1 MNGIKLKVVDEE
13 TDVGVIVQ
21 KNLKPTKQCQKAA
34 NTAMGVLK
42 SIQRNFHYRDKRVY
56 VQLYKQYVRPHL
68 EFACPAWSPWQ
79 ENEKQQLE
87 QVQIKALNWVTGL
100 NGTSYTEKCKEL
112 GLYTLETRRW
122 EQDMVQTFKLMRG
135 FGKIKYGK
143 FFEKYGERETAR
155 TRMAIG
161 FENLVLPR
169 FRTEIRKNAF
179 SVRVVKSWN
188 KLPDSLKQVE
198 TVKMF
203 KNGPKNYIENGGRPG
218 YE

>member
-1 MNGIKLKVVDEE
+1 MK
-13 TDVGVIVQ
+13 
-21 KNLKPTKQCQKAA
+21 
-34 NTAMGVLK
+34 
-42 SIQRNFHYRDKRVY
+42 
-56 VQLYKQYVRPHL
+56 
-68 EFACPAWSPWQ
+68 
-79 ENEKQQLE
+79 
-87 QVQIKALNWVTGL
+87 
-100 NGTSYTEKCKEL
+100 
-112 GLYTLETRRW
+112 
-122 EQDMVQTFKLMRG
+122 G

-143 FFEKYGERETAR
+143 FFFEKYGERETAR

-188 KLPDSLKQVE
+188 KLPDSLKQVM

-203 KNGPKNYIENGGRPG
+203 KNGLKNYIENDGRPE